1 MQDIVTQLS
10 TVCGSSMV
18 ALGKSKINTTHR
30 ASIEQPQ
37 QLGCGRVLLFKTGKQ
52 ALFLTALAVIKHD
65 SLTSWRTNL
74 FSSFSTGVKFRL
86 TAQMSRVV
94 TAQPVQYRKP
104 RQALFL
110 YALAIVK
117 HDSLMSWRT
126 NLFSSF
132 STNDKFRLTAQISSV
147 VTA

>member
-1 MQDIVTQLS
+1 MLAVQVMVQDIHPQLS
-10 TVCGSSMV
+10 TVSGSSMV

-86 TAQMSRVV
+86 TAQ
-94 TAQPVQYRKP
+94 
-104 RQALFL
+104 
-110 YALAIVK
+110 
-117 HDSLMSWRT
+117 
-126 NLFSSF
+126 
-132 STNDKFRLTAQISSV
+132 ISSV